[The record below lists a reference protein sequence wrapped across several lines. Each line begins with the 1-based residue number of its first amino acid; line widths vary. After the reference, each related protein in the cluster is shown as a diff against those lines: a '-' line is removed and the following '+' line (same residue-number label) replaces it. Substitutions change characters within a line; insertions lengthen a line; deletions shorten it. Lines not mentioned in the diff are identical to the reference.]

1 VISYA
6 EQVDELVK
14 RSSEDV
20 NHASGDGAH
29 LPRGWWMLFWNVL
42 PMAKP
47 KIGIVG
53 ALRGLAALAVCW
65 YHFTYGQDWWIRATG
80 KYGWLGVHMFF
91 VISGFIIPYS
101 LHQYR
106 YSIRDYFRFLSK
118 RLARLHPPYLA
129 SIVVVIVFGWL
140 MMLVPTFHAKPPDTS
155 WQTLLAHFFYLNDL
169 VGRPWLNV
177 VYWTLGIEL
186 QWYLL
191 LGLLFPLFADRRWQ
205 WQITGALLAL
215 LGHRLILPDRIIF
228 HIVPVFLIGVFVFQY
243 RMGLSGVWRMLLSV
257 GAMFAIMRVPIGLP
271 VSLVSTLTGLL
282 IAFATLENRR
292 ANRLGEVSYSLYLL
306 HIPVGLRIIDFM
318 SRIPYSSYY
327 LIVIDVLAIAGSLA
341 ASIAFYRWIEGPSQS
356 WSSAIRIKPVPKKV
370 FVEEMLPAEA
380 AGD

>member
-1 VISYA
+1 
-6 EQVDELVK
+6 
-14 RSSEDV
+14 
-20 NHASGDGAH
+20 
-29 LPRGWWMLFWNVL
+29 MLFWWVL
-42 PMAKP
+42 PMPKP

-53 ALRGLAALAVCW
+53 ALRGLAALIVCW
-65 YHFTYGQDWWIRATG
+65 YHFTYGQDWWIRASG

-101 LHQYR
+101 LYQYR
-106 YSIRDYFRFLSK
+106 YSIRDYFRFLGK

-140 MMLVPTFHAKPPDTS
+140 MMLVPAFHAKAPDTS
-155 WQTLLAHFFYLNDL
+155 WQSLVAHFFYLNDL

-177 VYWTLGIEL
+177 VYWTLSIEL

-191 LGLLFPLFADRRWQ
+191 LGLTFPLLADRRWT
-205 WQITGALLAL
+205 WQIAGALVVL

-228 HIVPVFLIGVFVFQY
+228 HIAPVFLIGVFVFQY
-243 RMGLSGVWRMLLSV
+243 KMGLSSVWRMLISI

-271 VSLVSTLTGLL
+271 VSLVSLLSGLT
-282 IAFATLENRR
+282 IAFVTFENRY

-318 SRIPYSSYY
+318 SRIPFSSSY
-327 LIVIDVLAIAGSLA
+327 LVVIDVLAVAGSLA
-341 ASIAFYRWIEGPSQS
+341 ASIAFYRWIEGPSQT
-356 WSSAIRIKPVPKKV
+356 WSSAIRIKPQPKKIV
-370 FVEEMLPAEA
+370 VDEMLPAEA